1 MHFDSLCLSY
11 LCVLGENGGRLF
23 GHLLE
28 PREGDADGQD
38 AHRDR
43 AAAVL
48 NVPLVKLQFSVPL
61 YDRYSLNLHS

>member
-11 LCVLGENGGRLF
+11 LGVLGENGGRLF

-43 AAAVL
+43 APAVL
-48 NVPLVKLQFSVPL
+48 NVPLVK
-61 YDRYSLNLHS
+61 